1 MWFDFI
7 QGMWRTVAD
16 LAVRFLTLDL
26 GVVHMYTLVILGVF
40 ATIIGKVVLGGGS
53 DE

>member
-7 QGMWRTVAD
+7 QGIWHTVAD

-26 GVVHMYTLVILGVF
+26 GVVHMYTLIILSIF
-40 ATIIGKVVLGGGS
+40 ATIICKVVLGGDS